1 MKNGL
6 VNKVINLY
14 SMNGWKSIFT
24 KLRFWYAPCREVE
37 ELIPVSGTVVDLG
50 CGEGI
55 FSNYI
60 GLASKPRK
68 VIGIEIDKNRIK
80 IADHG
85 ISNVNFM
92 NADATKIDLPKSDV
106 IILFQMLHHLSTY
119 EAQEDL
125 IEKCIKSLNKEGKIL
140 IDEIR
145 VDYTLK
151 YWLTWIADHFLVPL
165 FFEKRLYS
173 PIFFRTVLAWK
184 NLFGKKGLNC
194 NIIIPKETGKPFA
207 NVIFECKKNIN

>member
-1 MKNGL
+1 MKNYL

-14 SMNGWKSIFT
+14 SKSGWKSIFA
-24 KLRFWYAPCREVE
+24 KLRFWYAPYREVE
-37 ELIPVSGTVVDLG
+37 ALIPVSGTVVDLG

-60 GLASKPRK
+60 GLISKQRK

-85 ISNVNFM
+85 ISNVNFL
-92 NADATKIDLPKSDV
+92 NSDATKIDLPKSDI
-106 IILFQMLHHLSTY
+106 IILFQLLHHLSSY
-119 EAQEDL
+119 EAQEYL

-140 IDEIR
+140 IVEIR
-145 VDYTLK
+145 VDYTLR
-151 YWLTWIADHFLVPL
+151 YWLTWVADHFLVPL

-173 PIFFRTVLAWK
+173 TIFFRSVPVWK
-184 NLFGKKGLNC
+184 KLFEKKGLNY
-194 NIIIPKETGKPFA
+194 NIIIPKETNKLFT
-207 NVIFECKKNIN
+207 NIIFECRKA

>member
-1 MKNGL
+1 MKNDL
-6 VNKVINLY
+6 VNKAINLY
-14 SMNGWKSIFT
+14 SKSGWKSIFA
-24 KLRFWYAPCREVE
+24 KLRFWYAPYIEVE

-60 GLASKPRK
+60 GLVSKQRK
-68 VIGIEIDKNRIK
+68 VIGIEIGKNRIK

-85 ISNVNFM
+85 IPNVSFM
-92 NADATKIDLPKSDV
+92 NADITKIDLPQSDA
-106 IILFQMLHHLSTY
+106 IICFQLLHHLKSY
-119 EAQEDL
+119 EIQGEL
-125 IEKCIKSLNKEGKIL
+125 IEKCIKYLNKGGKII

-145 VDYTLK
+145 VDYTPR

-173 PIFFRTVLAWK
+173 PILFRTVFAWK
-184 NLFGKKGLNC
+184 KLLEKKGLNC
-194 NIIIPKETGKPFA
+194 NIIIPNETNRPFT
-207 NVIFECKKNIN
+207 NVIFECRKA